1 MCIRTLPESFM
12 LNIYVRQLTYKEKA
26 VPIIF
31 VSVMCIDTFI
41 EMLSI
46 TRKTVNYHCY
56 LISCAIDIAG
66 DVYKYVFNLSIAC
79 QSVISCYTFCCCHC
93 WCITHI
99 YL

>member
-12 LNIYVRQLTYKEKA
+12 LNIYVRQLNYKQKA
-26 VPIIF
+26 VPIII
-31 VSVMCIDTFI
+31 VYVMCIGTFI

-56 LISCAIDIAG
+56 LTSCAIDIAS
-66 DVYKYVFNLSIAC
+66 DVYKYDFNLSIAC
-79 QSVISCYTFCCCHC
+79 QSVIYFLLYFLLLS
-93 WCITHI
+93 CITHI